1 MKKYIFA
8 AVFLLLAL
16 IIIFTADNR
25 VDAQTETPL
34 STTSVTAAELPPPQ
48 LTTTTVTTFPPTA
61 ETTTSAENYA
71 QVVDADLCV
80 IPSGGMN
87 EIFCYEVQCVGESGQ
102 NVLVYIN
109 AITGQ
114 EEQILLLKISQNG
127 TLTV

>member
-1 MKKYIFA
+1 MRGYLTNHMIR
-8 AVFLLLAL
+8 
-16 IIIFTADNR
+16 D
-25 VDAQTETPL
+25 
-34 STTSVTAAELPPPQ
+34 LPAPRISEEKAIS
-48 LTTTTVTTFPPTA
+48 LV
-61 ETTTSAENYA
+61 SKNL

-114 EEQILLLKISQNG
+114 EEQILLLQISKNG